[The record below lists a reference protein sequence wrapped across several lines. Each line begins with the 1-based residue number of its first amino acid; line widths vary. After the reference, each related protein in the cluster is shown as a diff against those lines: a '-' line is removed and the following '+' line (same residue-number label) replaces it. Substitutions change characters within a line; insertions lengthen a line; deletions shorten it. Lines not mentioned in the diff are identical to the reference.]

1 MVKAGSNPKTT
12 MASLHSRHL
21 SIDEAYLFR
30 KFPDL
35 ANLLRQGYHPDEVGV
50 AWLNRAQRA
59 RSRQQSQRRHFGAAE
74 DWAQAK
80 EILHRVLHTDDP
92 EFAVIRGRLFTRSS
106 IRTPEIVS
114 SLSLWLAGHLGL
126 SLGTVTPLVAV
137 MLYEVAAGSDQP
149 LEKVG

>member
-1 MVKAGSNPKTT
+1 MTSH
-12 MASLHSRHL
+12 HSRHL
-21 SIDEAYLFR
+21 SLDEAYLLR

-35 ANLLRQGYHPDEVGV
+35 AILLRQGYHPDEVGV

-59 RSRQQSQRRHFGAAE
+59 LSRQQSQRRQFGAAD

-92 EFAVIRGRLFTRSS
+92 EFAVIRGRLFDRPG

-114 SLSLWLAGHLGL
+114 SLSLWLSGHLGL
-126 SLGTVTPLVAV
+126 SLSAVTPLVAV
-137 MLYEVAAGSDQP
+137 MLYEVATGNDSPLGTAG
-149 LEKVG
+149 